1 MADKANGIVVVNNVS
16 AAEPLT
22 TVCKQRG
29 IETQVFDDPEAAL
42 EECRKTPPQLAIVEE
57 KVGDMLGVNFIGALL
72 TISWVVNSI
81 FISDKDHDTVHEMTE
96 GLGVLG
102 SLTDY
107 SDIESLNKL
116 LDTFDKVTAGHPAT

>member
-1 MADKANGIVVVNNVS
+1 MADKANGIVVVNDAS

-22 TVCKQRG
+22 SVCKQRG
-29 IETQVFDDPEAAL
+29 IETHVFDDPEAAL

-72 TISWVVNSI
+72 TISWTANSI
-81 FISDKDHDTVHEMTE
+81 FISEKDHETIHEMTE

-102 SLTDY
+102 SLTAYNDV
-107 SDIESLNKL
+107 ESLNKL
-116 LDTFDKVTAGHPAT
+116 LDTFDKVTSGQPAI